1 MARRERG
8 FVLAA
13 ALIIAVLYFALMEL
27 LLLDSSRA
35 LQEAQSYRSHVI
47 AATLAESGAELA
59 AVNLVSNG
67 GGSVDAQDSQGTM
80 SGKLKKMG
88 QTFEISGDGDA
99 TGVPPAH
106 AHVDLKGTVLDTH
119 VQIDF
124 ATHTP

>member
-1 MARRERG
+1 MDKRERG

-13 ALIIAVLYFALMEL
+13 ALIIAMLYFALMEL
-27 LLLDSSRA
+27 LLMDSSRA
-35 LQEAQSYRSHVI
+35 LTEAQSYRAHVV

-67 GGSVDAQDSQGTM
+67 GANVDAQDPQGTM
-80 SGKLKKMG
+80 SGKLTKLG

-99 TGVPPAH
+99 IGVPNAH
-106 AHVDLKGTVLDTH
+106 AHVYLQGAVLDGH

>member
-1 MARRERG
+1 MDNRERG

-27 LLLDSSRA
+27 LLLDSTRA
-35 LQEAQSYRSHVI
+35 LNEAQSYHAHVV

-59 AVNLVSNG
+59 AVNLVSSG
-67 GGSVDAQDSQGTM
+67 GANVDAQDAQGTM
-80 SGKLKKMG
+80 SGKLTKLG

-99 TGVPPAH
+99 VGVPNAH
-106 AHVDLKGTVLDTH
+106 AHVDLKGTVLGTH
-119 VQIDF
+119 VQIDY